1 MSKRQDLIGK
11 KFGFLKV
18 IDRDNDY
25 ISPKGVHYSKFKCK
39 CDCGNIKS
47 IIGSSLLS
55 GCTKSCGCLVKK
67 IVSENQRKKRS
78 CNKYDLSGEY
88 GIGYT
93 SNTNESFYFDLEDYD
108 KIKKYYWLKD
118 SNGYLVSTREKIVYK
133 MHRLIMDCTDSK
145 IFVDHINHNTL
156 DNRKCN
162 LRMASQ
168 KQNCWNRFYGKN
180 KQNLHTGVTYITKEN
195 AYRTKVSIDNK
206 NYWGYFRVNKYGD
219 EAYKLA
225 CEWVE
230 KKDLELKGEFSI
242 YYNHNID
249 EIKD

>member
-1 MSKRQDLIGK
+1 MNDIGRKALNLTNK
-11 KFGFLKV
+11 KFGRLTVLYK
-18 IDRDNDY
+18 IENSNP
-25 ISPKGVHYSKFKCK
+25 IKWHCK
-39 CDCGNIKS
+39 CDCGNEKDIVAT
-47 IIGSSLLS
+47 SLNN
-55 GCTKSCGCLVKK
+55 GYTKSCGCLKK
-67 IVSENQRKKRS
+67 ESTSKRFKKYNS
-78 CNKYDLSGEY
+78 FILSGEY
-88 GIGYT
+88 GIGYA
-93 SNTNESFYFDLEDYD
+93 SNTNNEFYFDLEDYD